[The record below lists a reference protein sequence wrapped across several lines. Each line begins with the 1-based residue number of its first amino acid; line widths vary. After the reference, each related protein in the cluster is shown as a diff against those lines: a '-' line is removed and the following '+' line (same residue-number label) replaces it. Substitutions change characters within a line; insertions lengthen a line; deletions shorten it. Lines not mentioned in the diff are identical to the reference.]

1 MPTKTPLLLSTR
13 IYLLRFVIPLCI
25 ASLLLLFSG
34 PFLWEYEAL
43 FDGDGRPQHWF
54 ALGVVSFTVVH
65 HLLL

>member
-34 PFLWEYEAL
+34 PLLWEYEAL
-43 FDGDGRPQHWF
+43 SDGRPQHWF